1 MTRTSRSPVA
11 TFVALV
17 LGLSFTLAAHAA
29 PAKKTS
35 KPAASK
41 TSPKASA
48 KNSRQDKERN
58 ARAERGRD
66 KSAKAKPS
74 AKETRAAQRDRDQ
87 RASKNDRRET
97 ARERRERLREEKRA
111 ARDDKRS
118 KTRDDDSNAKR
129 GGKLSRRERLAEA
142 RREQE
147 RRRREE
153 AARRAEIARQI
164 AIARAAAIARQRAA
178 DQALRD
184 ETISNILRDD
194 PTGEDPEVRRVAVD
208 ALAGHAGSVV
218 VMDPKSGRVYAVVNQ
233 EWALRRGNVPCST
246 IKLVTGL
253 AGLSDRV
260 IDPVQ
265 TVNISEGTFR
275 LDLTDSLAYSNNGY
289 FQKVGGNVGFDRMM
303 SYARQFGLGERTGI
317 NHANESPGRLPV
329 FKSGYAVNHMSS
341 HGTDVEVTTVQLA
354 NMASAIANGGKLLVP
369 HLPRTPQEN
378 IKFKTEVRRELN
390 VPQEHL
396 RRLIP
401 GMIGAVSYGTGK
413 LASDPTQTVAGKTGT
428 CTGQGSKVGL
438 FTSFAPVHDPRLAV
452 AVVTRG
458 SGERGKSA
466 SAVAGK
472 IYRGLNHRFGN
483 LGGTQPM
490 MATERLA
497 PRPKIDART
506 AAAVNDEDK
515 EADASDAY
523 VISEANDTTAGNT
536 SDANRSN
543 VKSTLQP
550 VQTRPTDVTTRPAA
564 SPSGM
569 PDAGSKMGERPR
581 RVLETSPQ

>member
-1 MTRTSRSPVA
+1 MTRTSRSPVV
-11 TFVALV
+11 TLVALV
-17 LGLSFTLAAHAA
+17 LGLSFTFAANAA
-29 PAKKTS
+29 PSKKSS
-35 KPAASK
+35 KPAAPSK
-41 TSPKASA
+41 TSA
-48 KNSRQDKERN
+48 KKSRVEK
-58 ARAERGRD
+58 GRD
-66 KSAKAKPS
+66 KSAKGKAS
-74 AKETRAAQRDRDQ
+74 AKETRVEKRERDKRDRS
-87 RASKNDRRET
+87 AKNDHRET
-97 ARERRERLREEKRA
+97 AREKRERLRDEKRA
-111 ARDDKRS
+111 AREDKRAA
-118 KTRDDDSNAKR
+118 KDRDDDRSTKGGR
-129 GGKLSRRERLAEA
+129 GKLSRRERLAEA
-142 RREQE
+142 RREAE

-153 AARRAEIARQI
+153 AERRAEIARRI
-164 AIARAAAIARQRAA
+164 AIARAMAIARQRAA

-184 ETISNILRDD
+184 ETIGNILRDD
-194 PTGEDPEVRRVAVD
+194 PTGEDPEVRRVAVE
-208 ALAGHAGSVV
+208 ALAGKAGSVV
-218 VMDPKSGRVYAVVNQ
+218 VMDPKTGRVYTVVNQ

-289 FQKVGGNVGFDRMM
+289 FQKVGGHVGFDRMM

-317 NHANESPGRLPV
+317 NHPNESPGRLPV

-354 NMASAIANGGKLLVP
+354 NMASTIANGGKILVP
-369 HLPRTPQEN
+369 HLPRTPQEDVR
-378 IKFKTEVRRELN
+378 FKTEVRRQLD

-401 GMIGAVSYGTGK
+401 GMIGAVTYGTAK
-413 LASDPTQTVAGKTGT
+413 LANDATQTIAGKTGT

-458 SGERGKSA
+458 SGERGKTA

-483 LGGTQPM
+483 RGGAQPM
-490 MATERLA
+490 LATETLA

-506 AAAVNDEDK
+506 AAAVSDEDR
-515 EADASDAY
+515 EADAADAY
-523 VISEANDTTAGNT
+523 VISEATDATAAGNT
-536 SDANRSN
+536 DDASRSN

-564 SPSGM
+564 SPSVAPGT
-569 PDAGSKMGERPR
+569 GLKTGERPR
-581 RVLETSPQ
+581 RVLETTPQ